1 MLKKQ
6 LDYTVL
12 EPLTQ
17 ISASVFSDL
26 KRGTGFEDKHSSEK
40 CFKLLFVDVSF
51 VSWTWLWGYFEI

>member
-1 MLKKQ
+1 MLKQQ

-17 ISASVFSDL
+17 ISSSVFSDL

-40 CFKLLFVDVSF
+40 SFKLLFVDVSF
-51 VSWTWLWGYFEI
+51 VSWTWL